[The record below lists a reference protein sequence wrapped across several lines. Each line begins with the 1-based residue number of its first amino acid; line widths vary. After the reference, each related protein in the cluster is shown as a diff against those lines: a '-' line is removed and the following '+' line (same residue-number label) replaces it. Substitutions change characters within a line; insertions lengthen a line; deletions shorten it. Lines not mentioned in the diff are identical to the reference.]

1 MSGYLAYEAHK
12 ARLDDLHRHAAEV
25 RHARRAATAVPRK
38 ESRHR
43 LLTTLREALG

>member
-1 MSGYLAYEAHK
+1 MNGYLVSDANQ
-12 ARLDDLHRHAAEV
+12 ARIDDLHRRAAE
-25 RHARRAATAVPRK
+25 ARRARPAAAAAPGK